1 MITEEEFLKAIE
13 TVNNYKKQVYLKLD
27 RMKAALEDKKFTHL
41 ILDENTYIYDAGLCA
56 KITNIMKQNNINKLG
71 DLKNYTRADLRNF
84 RHIGKKG
91 IDEIE
96 QCLLQAGIVLI

>member
-1 MITEEEFLKAIE
+1 M
-13 TVNNYKKQVYLKLD
+13 
-27 RMKAALEDKKFTHL
+27 
-41 ILDENTYIYDAGLCA
+41 
-56 KITNIMKQNNINKLG
+56 NKLG

-96 QCLLQAGIVLI
+96 QCLLQAGIVLT